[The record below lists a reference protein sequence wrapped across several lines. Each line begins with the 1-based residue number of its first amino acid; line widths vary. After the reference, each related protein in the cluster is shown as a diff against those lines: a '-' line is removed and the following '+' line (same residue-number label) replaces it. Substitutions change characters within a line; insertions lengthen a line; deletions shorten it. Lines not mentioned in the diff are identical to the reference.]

1 MKKFKVTQIKSG
13 IDRPERQK
21 LTLQAL
27 GLTRLNASREVEAT
41 PQILG
46 MIRAV
51 NHLIKVEEVSA
62 GSEGT
67 QEAAPVENTVEAGTQ
82 AGTFA
87 QLEES
92 SQVADVSPVEETTQA
107 EEVSPAREDSQT
119 DAGNDEEKAAE
130 PGNA

>member
-21 LTLQAL
+21 LTLKAL
-27 GLTRLNASREVEAT
+27 GLTRMNSSREVEAT

-51 NHLIKVEEVSA
+51 NHLIKVEEVSTQNIK
-62 GSEGT
+62 GT
-67 QEAAPVENTVEAGTQ
+67 QEVAPLENSVEAGLQ
-82 AGTFA
+82 AGSSFG

-92 SQVADVSPVEETTQA
+92 SQVAEASPAEETQVA
-107 EEVSPAREDSQT
+107 EEEPQEVPGS
-119 DAGNDEEKAAE
+119 DEEKAGI
-130 PGNA
+130 GNS

>member
-21 LTLQAL
+21 LILLAVV
-27 GLTRLNASREVEAT
+27 LTCFNYSGYVDAT

-51 NHLIKVEEVSA
+51 NHLIKVEEVSTQNIK
-62 GSEGT
+62 GT
-67 QEAAPVENTVEAGTQ
+67 QEVAPLENPVEAGIQ
-82 AGTFA
+82 AGSFG

-92 SQVADVSPVEETTQA
+92 SQVAEAAPAEETTQVA
-107 EEVSPAREDSQT
+107 EDGSQEVPGS
-119 DAGNDEEKAAE
+119 DEEKAGI
-130 PGNA
+130 GNS